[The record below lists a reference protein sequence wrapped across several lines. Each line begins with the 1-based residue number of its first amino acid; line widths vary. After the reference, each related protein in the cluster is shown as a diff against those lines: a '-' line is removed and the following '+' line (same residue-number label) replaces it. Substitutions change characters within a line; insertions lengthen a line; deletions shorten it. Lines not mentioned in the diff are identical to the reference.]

1 MLPWCKCLGVPI
13 LYLQRHVFGC
23 EPVLLQLF
31 ASMGAEEAEALHQS
45 RELKLLRNPV
55 LRSCK

>member
-1 MLPWCKCLGVPI
+1 MVQMFRCANPLLAEAC
-13 LYLQRHVFGC
+13 FGC

-45 RELKLLRNPV
+45 RELKLLRNPE

>member
-1 MLPWCKCLGVPI
+1 MLPWCKCFRCATPLLAEACLG
-13 LYLQRHVFGC
+13 H

-31 ASMGAEEAEALHQS
+31 ASMGAEEEEALHQS
-45 RELKLLRNPV
+45 RELKLSRNPE